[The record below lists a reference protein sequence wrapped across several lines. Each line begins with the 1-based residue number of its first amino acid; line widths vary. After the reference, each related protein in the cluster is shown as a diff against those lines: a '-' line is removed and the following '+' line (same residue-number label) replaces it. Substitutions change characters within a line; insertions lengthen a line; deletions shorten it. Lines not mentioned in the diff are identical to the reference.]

1 MNKFIYQIFVIGS
14 IPIIKMYKNII
25 IIEFNSTTK
34 SNSKAELDVLIKNNV
49 LHENNYLII

>member
-1 MNKFIYQIFVIGS
+1 
-14 IPIIKMYKNII
+14 MYKNII